1 MGSSQIIKILNT
13 KGANNT
19 TPLRSKLYKYKSENS
34 LKIGTKMK
42 KLHKIPINPT
52 NKVIKE
58 DINENIKDLKTKRGM
73 TAVPLDQFGRITRIV
88 RFYGNTF

>member
-1 MGSSQIIKILNT
+1 
-13 KGANNT
+13 
-19 TPLRSKLYKYKSENS
+19 
-34 LKIGTKMK
+34 MK